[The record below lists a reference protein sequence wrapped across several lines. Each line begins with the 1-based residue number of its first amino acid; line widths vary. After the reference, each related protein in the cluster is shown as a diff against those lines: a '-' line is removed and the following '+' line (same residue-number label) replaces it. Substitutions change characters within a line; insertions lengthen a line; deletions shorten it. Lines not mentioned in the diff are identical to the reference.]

1 MLREMFAFEEVEERQ
16 ETCQLIVFFNV
27 LIAFGCP

>member
-16 ETCQLIVFFNV
+16 ETTCTLYVFFGQLV
-27 LIAFGCP
+27 FFC